1 MRGRTEPETLSWA
14 GRVLN
19 LPMYELPEMAA
30 ALTPLLSRR
39 RTLNRMFSSR
49 RSAAIRC

>member
-30 ALTPLLSRR
+30 ANGAFLAELEHRLDSKGVR
-39 RTLNRMFSSR
+39 
-49 RSAAIRC
+49 AAGRI